1 MSTRNDER
9 HWNYLIENN
18 KKTKKKIRIRRE
30 EKEKIRGFTY
40 LRGIDVEKILRKHQ
54 EVEKR
59 KQPHNNNK
67 VKKQEER

>member
-1 MSTRNDER
+1 M
-9 HWNYLIENN
+9 
-18 KKTKKKIRIRRE
+18 IRIRRE

-40 LRGIDVEKILRKHQ
+40 LRGIDVEKILRNNQ